1 MWIMRR
7 VVMLAV
13 MLISS
18 LCIAEAQEM
27 TKHIDLS
34 CQGLKEVQSE
44 IPAVVTLVAGD
55 SGEIDVEYPAA
66 VEGYVN
72 IYVEGNILYLDRKDD
87 TVTRAQLAPL
97 ADGNPVRV
105 RVSSSHI
112 DSVLNTSD
120 MDLVVED
127 SKFAN
132 ILTIVNTRTMSVLGE
147 AIEALHEVEIYNTGT
162 MTCRIKQ
169 YNTDYLELVNTGWL
183 YVNGTTTACVVEQQS
198 TGIENTT
205 LKVACEK
212 LDISSTG
219 SGVIIYSGSADDVSV
234 IATGDATIRTSELNV
249 E

>member
-1 MWIMRR
+1 
-7 VVMLAV
+7 MLAV

-18 LCIAEAQEM
+18 LCVAEAQEM

-44 IPAVVTLVAGD
+44 IPAVVILVAGD

-72 IYVEGNILYLDRKDD
+72 IYVKGNILYLDRKDD
-87 TVTRAQLAPL
+87 TVTRKQLAPL
-97 ADGNPVRV
+97 AGGNPVRV

-112 DSVLNTSD
+112 DSVVNTSE

-147 AIEALHEVEIYNTGT
+147 AIEASHEVEIYNTGT

-205 LKVACEK
+205 LKVACKK
-212 LDISSTG
+212 LDVSSTG

>member
-1 MWIMRR
+1 
-7 VVMLAV
+7 MLAV

-18 LCIAEAQEM
+18 LCVAEAQEM

-72 IYVEGNILYLDRKDD
+72 IYVKGNILYLDRKDD
-87 TVTRAQLAPL
+87 TVTRKQLAPL

-112 DSVLNTSD
+112 DSVVNTSE

-147 AIEALHEVEIYNTGT
+147 AIEASHEVEIYNTGT

-183 YVNGTTTACVVEQQS
+183 YVNGTTTASVIEQQS

-205 LKVACEK
+205 LKVACKK
-212 LDISSTG
+212 LDISSMG

-234 IATGDATIRTSELNV
+234 LATGDATIRTSELNV

>member
-1 MWIMRR
+1 
-7 VVMLAV
+7 MLAV

-18 LCIAEAQEM
+18 LCVAEAQEM

-72 IYVEGNILYLDRKDD
+72 IYVKGNILYLDRKDD
-87 TVTRAQLAPL
+87 TVTRKQLAPL

-112 DSVLNTSD
+112 DSVVNTSE

-147 AIEALHEVEIYNTGT
+147 AIEASHEVEIYNTGT

-183 YVNGTTTACVVEQQS
+183 YVNGTTTASVIEQQS

-205 LKVACEK
+205 LKVACKK

-234 IATGDATIRTSELNV
+234 LATGDATIRTSELNV

>member
-1 MWIMRR
+1 
-7 VVMLAV
+7 MLAV

-18 LCIAEAQEM
+18 LCVAEAQEM

-72 IYVEGNILYLDRKDD
+72 IYVKGNILYLDRKDD
-87 TVTRAQLAPL
+87 TVTRKQLAPL

-112 DSVLNTSD
+112 DSVVNTSE

-147 AIEALHEVEIYNTGT
+147 AIEASHEVEIYNTGT

-183 YVNGTTTACVVEQQS
+183 YVNGTTTASVIEQQS

-205 LKVACEK
+205 LKIACKK

>member
-1 MWIMRR
+1 
-7 VVMLAV
+7 
-13 MLISS
+13 
-18 LCIAEAQEM
+18 M

-34 CQGLKEVQSE
+34 CQRLKEVQSE

-72 IYVEGNILYLDRKDD
+72 IYVKGNILYLDRKDD
-87 TVTRAQLAPL
+87 TVTRKQLAPL

-105 RVSSSHI
+105 RVSSSRI
-112 DSVLNTSD
+112 DSVVNTSE

-147 AIEALHEVEIYNTGT
+147 AIEASHEVEIYNTGT

-183 YVNGTTTACVVEQQS
+183 YVNGTTTARVVEQRS

-205 LKVACEK
+205 LKVACKK

>member
-1 MWIMRR
+1 
-7 VVMLAV
+7 MLAV

-234 IATGDATIRTSELNV
+234 IATGDATIRTSVLNV

>member
-1 MWIMRR
+1 
-7 VVMLAV
+7 MLAV

-18 LCIAEAQEM
+18 LCVAEAQEM

-72 IYVEGNILYLDRKDD
+72 IYVKGNILYLDRKDD
-87 TVTRAQLAPL
+87 TVTRKQLAPL

-112 DSVLNTSD
+112 DSVVNTSE

-147 AIEALHEVEIYNTGT
+147 AIEASHEVEIYNTGT

-183 YVNGTTTACVVEQQS
+183 YVNGTTTASVIEQQS

-205 LKVACEK
+205 LKVACKK

>member
-1 MWIMRR
+1 
-7 VVMLAV
+7 MLAV

>member
-1 MWIMRR
+1 
-7 VVMLAV
+7 MLAV

-18 LCIAEAQEM
+18 LCVAEAQEM

-87 TVTRAQLAPL
+87 TVTREQLAPL

-112 DSVLNTSD
+112 DSVLNTSE

-132 ILTIVNTRTMSVLGE
+132 TLTIVNTRTMSVLGE
-147 AIEALHEVEIYNTGT
+147 AIEASHEVEIYNTGT

>member
-1 MWIMRR
+1 
-7 VVMLAV
+7 MLAV

-18 LCIAEAQEM
+18 LCVAEAQEM

-34 CQGLKEVQSE
+34 CQRLKEVQSE

-72 IYVEGNILYLDRKDD
+72 IYVKGNILYLDRKDD
-87 TVTRAQLAPL
+87 TVTRKQLAPL

-112 DSVLNTSD
+112 DSVVNTSE

-147 AIEALHEVEIYNTGT
+147 AIEASHEVEIYNTGT

-183 YVNGTTTACVVEQQS
+183 YVNGTTTARVVEQQS

-205 LKVACEK
+205 LKVACKK